1 MDYEASGDL
10 DYEGQ
15 CVWNHF
21 MVFGCFL
28 HIFKHVT
35 IYFSSENAALLYD
48 MHDNWIFN
56 LNFSFN
62 VQHRIYMDK

>member
-1 MDYEASGDL
+1 
-10 DYEGQ
+10 
-15 CVWNHF
+15 

-28 HIFKHVT
+28 HIFKQVT